1 MASRYG
7 NRIICLISLTGIL
20 TMLYLWQRRKMSAQ
34 EIMEEF
40 VTETDRG
47 VRVASPHVYL
57 GRHGSK
63 KAKSGPWR
71 VLCWITTYPGNF
83 KVQLKSMIR
92 TSWYD
97 HCARSLQAAE
107 AVHQTWGGQCDKFL
121 AMSSAHRTENYPGM
135 YSESEFEL

>member
-7 NRIICLISLTGIL
+7 KRIICLISLTGIL
-20 TMLYLWQRRKMSAQ
+20 TMLYLWQLETSVQ

-83 KVQLKSMIR
+83 KVQLKSDI
-92 TSWYD
+92 
-97 HCARSLQAAE
+97 
-107 AVHQTWGGQCDKFL
+107 
-121 AMSSAHRTENYPGM
+121 
-135 YSESEFEL
+135 